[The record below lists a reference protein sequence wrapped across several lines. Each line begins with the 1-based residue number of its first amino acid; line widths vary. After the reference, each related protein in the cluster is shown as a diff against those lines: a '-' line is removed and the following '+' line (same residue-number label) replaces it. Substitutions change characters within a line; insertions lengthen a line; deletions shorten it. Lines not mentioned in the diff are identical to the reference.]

1 MQIARYKTTNRLKAY
16 SLAWKYID
24 LIYPPQCIICGK
36 IGFRCC
42 PECWEKRNL
51 YSSHICKICGKPTTA
66 GELCAQCKI
75 EKPPLHIIRSLGKY
89 TGVLQTFITALKY
102 ERNIGLAELI
112 LPDLTRVFN
121 HTPFQTDMVIP
132 VPLSKKRE
140 RERGYNQ
147 VAVWGRLFAMDIH
160 QDFAPR
166 ALQRTYHTLSQVS
179 LSAEKRWENVRG
191 AFSANPEQIR
201 GRNIL
206 LLDDV
211 ITTGA
216 TLYECAQTIYQC
228 GANSV
233 SALTIARSSIKKTL
247 NKIGGSYV

>member
-1 MQIARYKTTNRLKAY
+1 MQIARHTQINKLKAY

-24 LIYPPQCIICGK
+24 LIYPPRCIVCGK

-42 PECWEKRNL
+42 PQCWEDRKL
-51 YSSHICKICGKPTTA
+51 YSTSICEKCGKPTTG
-66 GELCAQCKI
+66 GELCRQCK
-75 EKPPLHIIRSLGKY
+75 KDTPPLKKIRSLGEY
-89 TGVLQTFITALKY
+89 NGVLQIFITALKY

-112 LPDLTRVFN
+112 LPDLAQVFDQA
-121 HTPFQTDMVIP
+121 HYQIDMVVP
-132 VPLSKKRE
+132 VPLGKKRE

-147 VAVWGRLFAMDIH
+147 VTVWGRLFALQLH
-160 QDFAPR
+160 LKFAPT
-166 ALQRTYHTLSQVS
+166 ALQRTQDTLSQVS
-179 LSAEKRWENVRG
+179 LSSEQRWENVRG
-191 AFSANPEQIR
+191 AFSANPTQVQ

-216 TLYECAQTIYQC
+216 TLYECTQTVLQN

-233 SALTIARSSIKKTL
+233 SALTIARSSIKKR
-247 NKIGGSYV
+247 KIK